1 MRAARVGA
9 GLVVQHFMEED
20 TGPRLMPHSIRS
32 QGAHHPAPPHW
43 GLKQQKWILPHSGDQ
58 MSQVEVWQGGF
69 PLRLFSWAYRQ
80 LPPLVLTSVPLF
92 MRTSVL
98 LNYSPPSHD
107 LTLMPSLCK
116 DLFRKEGLIT
126 EFWGLRLH
134 HTNFGGRV
142 EGYNSTHNTGPC
154 LRGWW
159 KQDSIQPLLVYWHY

>member
-1 MRAARVGA
+1 MDSPSLWRPDVPGGGVA
-9 GLVVQHFMEED
+9 GWV
-20 TGPRLMPHSIRS
+20 
-32 QGAHHPAPPHW
+32 PAEAFLL
-43 GLKQQKWILPHSGDQ
+43 GLQTTPS
-58 MSQVEVWQGGF
+58 
-69 PLRLFSWAYRQ
+69 P
-80 LPPLVLTSVPLF
+80 VLTSVPLF

-98 LNYSPPSHD
+98 LNYSLPSHD

-116 DLFRKEGLIT
+116 DLFRKEGLIM

-159 KQDSIQPLLVYWHY
+159 RQDSIQSLLVYWHY